1 MSEGTTETN
10 GAKEPPNKKM
20 KQQHMDGMDPK
31 GKLPKEVRDAAFDYV
46 EKRDNR
52 MSWGKLETEAKKV
65 LKAACLKHGVTEYA
79 DDDIEITTT
88 TPEPEVKVRDLR
100 DPKEEEA
107 S

>member
-1 MSEGTTETN
+1 MEETTNN
-10 GAKEPPNKKM
+10 GAGPAEPPNKKM
-20 KQQHMDGMDPK
+20 KQTEIEGLAK
-31 GKLPKEVRDAAFDYV
+31 NAKLPKEVRDLAFDYV

-52 MSWGKLETEAKKV
+52 MSWGKLEKEAKEA
-65 LKAACLKHGVTEYA
+65 LKAACIKHGVTDYA

-100 DPKEEEA
+100 DEEDVQ